1 MTGTE
6 AKRTAPGDGGPRKR
20 VTAFLVDRDMPGVRG
35 RPAVTTTT
43 SAPAMFSA
51 W

>member
-20 VTAFLVDRDMPGVRG
+20 VSMHEGIASWCYCCSCEAEP
-35 RPAVTTTT
+35 
-43 SAPAMFSA
+43 
-51 W
+51 